1 MSTVALWSLALLAI
15 ACTTPATPGEGP
27 SEDGVPEA
35 DSDEVDS
42 GVGDTGADT
51 ADTADTA
58 VPDTAD
64 TRDSADTADTTDTG
78 PPPFWALPDEDLTDE
93 VCSRVHEEIAIRDWY
108 DYSWQNGILEDVTDS
123 TGQLRWHVRYDENY
137 DYPDARRFTSVYDA
151 AGLRT
156 QELETI
162 DGDTEVTA
170 ARAYEYTPEG
180 WLSVEWADDYNAD
193 GVFNRAWTWTY
204 DADGR
209 VVSAVSR
216 NEPETSRYVTTT
228 TWTPE
233 GRTEVDE
240 SSAAGVV
247 DWRETRTYTVDN
259 LPLTD
264 ELDRDADGV
273 PEYVYIWTRDED
285 GRLLSM
291 SEATP
296 YHAEA
301 VYSVYTY
308 DDEGLLVSEAGGWGW
323 GRVSDGLPIRRRR
336 RAPRRP
342 HHVRGRQQ
350 RPAPGVH
357 LRCRAAPPHPR
368 RDDGEPRREDH
379 LELPRDPHLRRR
391 WRPSHGRVGRRRR
404 RHRGL
409 VGLRHLRHGP
419 LLTRPPPTRR
429 ADSAAAR

>member
-1 MSTVALWSLALLAI
+1 MMSTVALWSLALLAI

-308 DDEGLLVSEAGGWGW
+308 DDEGLLVSEAGGW
-323 GRVSDGLPIRRRR
+323 DGDEYQTDYQYGAAGELLDARTTY
-336 RAPRRP
+336 AD
-342 HHVRGRQQ
+342 GSNDL
-350 RPAPGVH
+350 H
-357 LRCRAAPPHPR
+357 LVYTYDA
-368 RDDGEPRREDH
+368 
-379 LELPRDPHLRRR
+379 ELR
-391 WRPSHGRVGRRRR
+391 
-404 RHRGL
+404 
-409 VGLRHLRHGP
+409 
-419 LLTRPPPTRR
+419 LLTLEETTENRAGKITWSSLETRTY
-429 ADSAAAR
+429 DAAGVLLTDEWDEDEDGTVDWWDYVTFDTVPC